1 MEELNNNQINEN
13 DEISLIDLFAV
24 LIRYRKLIVLGT
36 LIVFVISFL
45 YFFIL
50 PNIFPSFKSKT
61 QTIRYSL
68 EIKPLPLS
76 ISKSIDYDV
85 MNSAIA
91 YMNDPLVINNIQK
104 EFSIFDHYKKNYNF
118 EKNSDNKNSNTYI
131 DNRISVVFQKVPIA
145 KSNELNLFV
154 QKMAITTSNYIE
166 KIVLPEISQLEKNA
180 EIMIEKY
187 NGGLIA
193 INSNSNN
200 SSTNFSISY
209 DTLLSDIKKF
219 KENYSTF
226 VIFNDNALITPESK
240 DALKTLI
247 IIVFASLFIF
257 IFIAFLLN
265 SIRNIKQDKYASSLI
280 KKAWEEGK

>member
-1 MEELNNNQINEN
+1 MEELNNTEVNEN

-24 LIRYRKLIVLGT
+24 LIRYRKLIVIGT

-45 YFFIL
+45 YLFIL

-91 YMNDPLVINNIQK
+91 YMNDPLVINSIQK
-104 EFSIFDHYKKNYNF
+104 EFSIFEHYKKTYTF
-118 EKNSDNKNSNTYI
+118 EKNSYTSNTYT

-180 EIMIEKY
+180 ELMIEKY

-193 INSNSNN
+193 FNQNSNN
-200 SSTNFSISY
+200 SSTIFSISY

-226 VIFNDNALITPESK
+226 IIFNDNALITSESK
-240 DALKTLI
+240 DVLKPLI
-247 IIVFASLFIF
+247 IIVFASLFVF

-280 KKAWEEGK
+280 KNAWEDGK